1 MDAARGM
8 VESGDWLVPRY
19 EGRAFFDKPVLTYW
33 LMAGSMSALGPTY
46 AAARLVPVLAALALA
61 LASAWLG
68 VLLFD
73 RRSALAGALVLAS
86 TPAFLSFAR
95 IAMSDMLLA
104 LWTTLAVALA
114 LRAYRPRPPAWVAPA
129 LGAAR
134 GLGFA
139 TKGPIVLVVAGVA
152 LLLLLLR
159 ERERPLPFDAVSLGL
174 AGGAFAVLGLGWFAL
189 VYARLGAGPLVYFFL
204 RENLE
209 RFAGE
214 AYDVGR
220 PLWFYPPAFLAEG
233 LPWSCFLPL
242 ALWRL
247 LRGGGAER
255 ASTRLLACWAA
266 LVVGLLSLSRGK
278 IDYYLLPVYPPLS
291 LVVGRYLAGGSW
303 RALDRGVAR
312 VVLALGAAALALL
325 LARPPR
331 IPAGWLPD
339 PSHGPL
345 LVAVVTLAA
354 LVLLAAAL
362 RPTPA
367 RVLAALSAA
376 TATVF
381 LLLVTLFLPAFS
393 AGQPNRA
400 IAADVARER
409 LYVPRAQL
417 AFCED
422 PARVRRD
429 VLFAARHAGVEQCD
443 LWSLAASHEP
453 YLFLVSPAQAASFRV
468 LAKYRHVGSYRYLPA
483 RTLTLDGL
491 LDGASTGEVQ
501 LVANYAT
508 PDPVAERKRRKEY
521 RRRIQQEL
529 REEARRRAPTPPP

>member
-33 LMAGSMSALGPTY
+33 LMAGSMSALGPSY

-61 LASAWLG
+61 LATAWLG

-104 LWTTLAVALA
+104 LWTTTAVALA
-114 LRAYRPRPPAWVAPA
+114 LRACRPRPPAWVAPA
-129 LGAAR
+129 LGAAL

-139 TKGPIVLVVAGVA
+139 TKGPIALVVAGVA
-152 LLLLLLR
+152 LLLLALGS
-159 ERERPLPFDAVSLGL
+159 ERARPLPFGL
-174 AGGAFAVLGLGWFAL
+174 AGLTLAGAAFAVLGLGWFAL
-189 VYARLGAGPLVYFFL
+189 VYARLGAGPLVHFFL

-220 PLWFYPPAFLAEG
+220 PLWFYPPAYLAEG

-247 LRGGGAER
+247 LRGGPADRAGA
-255 ASTRLLACWAA
+255 RLLAGWAA

-291 LVVGRYLAGGSW
+291 LVVGRYLANAPW
-303 RALDRGVAR
+303 RALDRGLAR
-312 VVLALGAAALALL
+312 AGLGLGAAATALL

-331 IPAGWLPD
+331 VPAGWLPD

-345 LVAVVTLAA
+345 LVVVATLAA

-367 RVLAALSAA
+367 RVLAALA
-376 TATVF
+376 TATAAGF

-453 YLFLVSPAQAASFRV
+453 FLFLVSPAQAASFRV
-468 LAKYRHVGSYRYLPA
+468 LPRYRHVGSYSYLPA
-483 RTLTLDGL
+483 RALTLDGL
-491 LDGASTGEVQ
+491 LDGVSAGEVQ

-521 RRRIQQEL
+521 RRRIQEEL
-529 REEARRRAPTPPP
+529 REEARRAAAP